1 MKAILKISYLI
12 SFLLC
17 GVASS
22 DVRYFINEEEYDK
35 KLMAEVDGQK
45 YLIEPDPSIDSEWE
59 SLPYKEIHQVL
70 DLDGDGKLEAIISGI
85 DNGNCCAPV
94 WYIASHRGGSFFTI
108 ENKREMY
115 GFEPPSLTK
124 INGVNILIFKP
135 NYTGVDYTSLSETQ
149 SLFKFENGRIV
160 QLATLENSALIPSKI
175 ELYSE
180 TLRLFVEK
188 ENNLEATLSMYADMD
203 LDGKEDE
210 IQCRYWTRWG
220 DLSCKV
226 ISTQWGEIHMP
237 WGCDRYGILDSISNG
252 MKQLVC
258 DRSKIISFDG
268 NGSYDEE

>member
-1 MKAILKISYLI
+1 
-12 SFLLC
+12 
-17 GVASS
+17 VASS
-22 DVRYFINEEEYDK
+22 DVRYFINAEEYDK

-45 YLIEPDPSIDSEWE
+45 YLIKPDPSIDSEWE

-85 DNGNCCAPV
+85 DNGNCCAPA

-135 NYTGVDYTSLSETQ
+135 SFDGFYNTSISEKQ
-149 SLFKFENGRIV
+149 SLFKFENGRII
-160 QLATLENSALIPSKI
+160 QLSTLENSALIPSKI
-175 ELYSE
+175 ELYSG
-180 TLRLFVEK
+180 TLKLVVEE
-188 ENNLEATLSMYADMD
+188 ENNLEATISIYADMD

-220 DLSCKV
+220 DLSCTM
-226 ISTQWGEIHMP
+226 ISTQRGEINMP
-237 WGCDRYGILDSISNG
+237 VACDRYGVLNSISNG

-258 DRSKIISFDG
+258 DRSTIVSFDG
-268 NGSYDEE
+268 HGSYDDE